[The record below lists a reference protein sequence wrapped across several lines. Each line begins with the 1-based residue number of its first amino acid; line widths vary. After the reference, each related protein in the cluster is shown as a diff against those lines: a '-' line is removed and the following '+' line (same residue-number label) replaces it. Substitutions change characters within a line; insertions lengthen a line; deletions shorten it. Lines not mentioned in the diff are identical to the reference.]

1 MIPIPVRTQ
10 NSTHTSRSVTCI
22 YSGLTKEDEKMSRT
36 DLQGNK
42 ALCFSSKYWQPFAK
56 QLFITLAIT
65 RELEHE
71 NPHH

>member
-1 MIPIPVRTQ
+1 
-10 NSTHTSRSVTCI
+10 
-22 YSGLTKEDEKMSRT
+22 MSRT

-42 ALCFSSKYWQPFAK
+42 ALCFSTEYCQPFAK
-56 QLFITLAIT
+56 QIFIKLAIN